1 MKARKSN
8 LLLMLNQ
15 QSTTNKERKMT
26 EETKNNSRDR
36 KFAFYKTTNDVTG
49 DTTIVKATSV
59 ATAEAHA
66 KKEALKKIA
75 SFTTVKLDA
84 DSIVELA
91 TNGFDLKSV
100 VVIEAA
106 SKKSVK
112 ADESVPEAASNYAAV
127 PAAPADAEP
136 AAPATAPAVFSAGTF
151 AR

>member
-1 MKARKSN
+1 
-8 LLLMLNQ
+8 MLNQ

-84 DSIVELA
+84 DGIVELA
-91 TNGFDLKSV
+91 SNGFDLKSV

-106 SKKSVK
+106 SKKAVK
-112 ADESVPEAASNYAAV
+112 ADGSA
-127 PAAPADAEP
+127 PAAPAAAEP
-136 AAPATAPAVFSAGTF
+136 AAPAAAPAVFSADTF

>member
-1 MKARKSN
+1 MP
-8 LLLMLNQ
+8 
-15 QSTTNKERKMT
+15 ED
-26 EETKNNSRDR
+26 TKNNSRDR

-84 DSIVELA
+84 DGIVELS

-106 SKKSVK
+106 SKKAVK
-112 ADESVPEAASNYAAV
+112 ADGSAPESAGGAQDVPS
-127 PAAPADAEP
+127 APVAAEP
-136 AAPATAPAVFSAGTF
+136 AAPAAAPAVFSADTF

>member
-15 QSTTNKERKMT
+15 QSTTNKEIKMT

-84 DSIVELA
+84 DGIVELA

-106 SKKSVK
+106 SKKAVK
-112 ADESVPEAASNYAAV
+112 ADGS
-127 PAAPADAEP
+127 APALLPLPPLRNLRLLLRLLPCSALIPSPDRRN
-136 AAPATAPAVFSAGTF
+136 AP
-151 AR
+151 

>member
-1 MKARKSN
+1 
-8 LLLMLNQ
+8 MLNQ

-84 DSIVELA
+84 DGIVELA

-106 SKKSVK
+106 SKKAVK
-112 ADESVPEAASNYAAV
+112 ADGSA
-127 PAAPADAEP
+127 PAAPAAPAAAEP
-136 AAPATAPAVFSAGTF
+136 AAPAAAPAVFSADTF